1 VSGQGLANQAF
12 AADARKLAL
21 LQMTIGGL
29 VAAGF
34 VVWQGAE
41 AGKAAIYGAFISILL
56 ARLLSWGVERATR
69 ATVDNKKAG
78 AAVLYIGAAGRF
90 ALALILFAVGI
101 ASLKLMPVPILVG
114 FGCAQAAF
122 FIFNHT
128 QQVRK

>member
-1 VSGQGLANQAF
+1 MSATGLPNQNF

-41 AGKAAIYGAFISILL
+41 AGKAAIYGAFVSILL
-56 ARLLSWGVERATR
+56 GRLLSMGVERATR
-69 ATVDNKKAG
+69 AAVDNKKAG
-78 AAVLYIGAAGRF
+78 AALLYIGAAVRF
-90 ALALILFAVGI
+90 ALALVLFAVGI
-101 ASLKLMPVPILVG
+101 AFLKLQPVPVLVG

>member
-1 VSGQGLANQAF
+1 MSATEVSNQEF

-21 LQMTIGGL
+21 LQLAIGGL

-34 VVWQGAE
+34 ILLRGAE
-41 AGKAAIYGAFISILL
+41 AGKAAIYGAFVSILL
-56 ARLLSWGVERATR
+56 GRLLSWGVERATR
-69 ATVDNKKAG
+69 AAVDNKKAG
-78 AAVLYIGAAGRF
+78 AVVLYIGAAARF
-90 ALALILFAVGI
+90 ALALVLFAVGI
-101 ASLKLMPVPILVG
+101 ASLKLEPLPVLLG